1 MTLVDEPEPVHWN
14 PVKACLLI
22 LSLTTHYIC
31 ELLFIVGSGVYARD
45 IAEVVGGA
53 EISSWCISAV
63 TILTAAFAP
72 PIAQAADFWG
82 RKWLLVVPTFL
93 GFIGSIVVATAQSMQ
108 VAIIGFAIGGASF
121 GAQPLVHAVASE
133 ILPRK
138 HRSYAQSTVNSSIGV
153 GAIIA
158 LTVGSALT
166 NNNPAGFRTYW
177 YLCAGLYV
185 FSSVAMALLY
195 NPAPRELQLTM
206 TFGEKIRAL
215 DWIGFLL
222 FNAGLVTFCVGL
234 SYSQNPFPWTNA
246 HVLAPFLTGVVILA
260 TLVLYEVKFKKDGL
274 FHHGLFQ
281 HRNFPIAVT
290 AVAIE
295 GLVFVAAS
303 NYYPFEMATVL
314 AGRISSFR
322 VAVCFA
328 IAFVALFAIAN
339 VVGAYIHRT
348 KTVRGPAMASF
359 VGFIIFGAVSANIK
373 SSTPEAHFWG
383 FVIFY
388 GIGLGI
394 CLITLLTMAQLAT
407 PPELISI
414 TSGLMASMRSF
425 GGAVGVAIQ
434 LAIFNSGLNS
444 NLVPQVTAAVEPLG
458 LNATSI
464 GPLIAALGTEN
475 RTLIQ
480 AVPGVNQEIIE
491 AAETARTDAFVIGFR
506 DVWISVAA
514 FAAFGIFIC
523 YFVKNPKAE
532 FNSSIDAPLEGT
544 ARVRELEKPRVSIRD
559 SDTSPADMGAALE

>member
-1 MTLVDEPEPVHWN
+1 MTLVNEPEPVYWN

-133 ILPRK
+133 VLPRR
-138 HRSYAQSTVNSSIGV
+138 HRPYAQSTVNSSIGV

-158 LTVGSALT
+158 L
-166 NNNPAGFRTYW
+166 
-177 YLCAGLYV
+177 
-185 FSSVAMALLY
+185 
-195 NPAPRELQLTM
+195 

-246 HVLAPFLTGVVILA
+246 HLLAPFLTGVGILA
-260 TLVLYEVKFKKDGL
+260 ALVLYEVKFKKDGL

-328 IAFVALFAIAN
+328 VAFVALFAIAN

-359 VGFIIFGAVSANIK
+359 VGFIIFGAASASIK

-388 GIGLGI
+388 GIGLGT
-394 CLITLLTMAQLAT
+394 CLITLLTTAQLAT

-458 LNATSI
+458 LSATSI
-464 GPLIAALGTEN
+464 GPLIAALDTEN

-491 AAETARTDAFVIGFR
+491 AAEAARTDAFVLGFR

-523 YFVKNPKAE
+523 YFVENPKTE
-532 FNSSIDAPLEGT
+532 FNSKIDAPLEGT
-544 ARVRELEKPRVSIRD
+544 ARVRELEKPHVSIRD
-559 SDTSPADMGAALE
+559 DASPAAMSAVSE